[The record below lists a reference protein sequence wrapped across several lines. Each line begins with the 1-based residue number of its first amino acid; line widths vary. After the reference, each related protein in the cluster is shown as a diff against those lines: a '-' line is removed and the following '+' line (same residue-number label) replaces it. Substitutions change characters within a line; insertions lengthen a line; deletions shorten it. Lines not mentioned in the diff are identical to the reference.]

1 MEIMEIVK
9 GALLV
14 ICGVLIV
21 LVLMQSS
28 KSTDVNNIMSGGT
41 SDLFKNRKERGSE
54 LVISRLTLILGLVFV
69 ITCLVISF
77 LPS

>member
-1 MEIMEIVK
+1 MEIMDIVEI
-9 GALLV
+9 ALLV
-14 ICGVLIV
+14 VCAILII

-28 KSTDVNNIMSGGT
+28 KAQDVNNIMSGGT

-77 LPS
+77 L

>member
-1 MEIMEIVK
+1 MEIVQII
-9 GALLV
+9 LLV
-14 ICGVLIV
+14 LCGVLIA

-28 KSTDVNNIMSGGT
+28 KSGDMGNILSGGT

-69 ITCLVISF
+69 ITCLIISF
-77 LPS
+77 I

>member
-1 MEIMEIVK
+1 MKEIVQVI
-9 GALLV
+9 LLV
-14 ICGVLIV
+14 LSAIIIV

-69 ITCLVISF
+69 ITCLVLSF
-77 LPS
+77 ILQ

>member
-1 MEIMEIVK
+1 MKEIVQVI
-9 GALLV
+9 LLV
-14 ICGVLIV
+14 LSAIIIV

-54 LVISRLTLILGLVFV
+54 LVISRLTLILGLIFV
-69 ITCLVISF
+69 ITCLVLSF
-77 LPS
+77 L

>member
-1 MEIMEIVK
+1 MKEIAQVI
-9 GALLV
+9 LLV
-14 ICGVLIV
+14 LSAIIIV

-54 LVISRLTLILGLVFV
+54 LVISRLTLILGLAFV
-69 ITCLVISF
+69 VICLVLSF
-77 LPS
+77 I

>member
-1 MEIMEIVK
+1 MEIMDIVQ
-9 GALLV
+9 AILLV
-14 ICGVLIV
+14 ICALLIV

-77 LPS
+77 L

>member
-1 MEIMEIVK
+1 MEIVK
-9 GALLV
+9 GVLLV

-54 LVISRLTLILGLVFV
+54 LVISRLTLILGLIFV
-69 ITCLVISF
+69 ITCHVLSF
-77 LPS
+77 L

>member
-1 MEIMEIVK
+1 MEIVK

-14 ICGVLIV
+14 ICGVLII

-69 ITCLVISF
+69 IICLVLSF
-77 LPS
+77 ILQ

>member
-1 MEIMEIVK
+1 MEIVK
-9 GALLV
+9 GILLV
-14 ICGVLIV
+14 ICAILIV
-21 LVLMQSS
+21 LVLLQSS

-54 LVISRLTLILGLVFV
+54 LVISRMTLILGLIFV

-77 LPS
+77 F

>member
-1 MEIMEIVK
+1 MKEIVQVI
-9 GALLV
+9 LLV
-14 ICGVLIV
+14 LSAIIIV

-54 LVISRLTLILGLVFV
+54 LVISRVTLVLGLAFFV
-69 ITCLVISF
+69 ICLVAMFI
-77 LPS
+77 

>member
-1 MEIMEIVK
+1 MEIVK
-9 GALLV
+9 GILLV
-14 ICGVLIV
+14 ICGILIV

-69 ITCLVISF
+69 ITCLVLSF
-77 LPS
+77 L

>member
-1 MEIMEIVK
+1 MEIVK
-9 GALLV
+9 GVLLV
-14 ICGVLIV
+14 ICAILIV

-54 LVISRLTLILGLVFV
+54 LVISRLTLILGLSFV
-69 ITCLVISF
+69 IICLVISF
-77 LPS
+77 I

>member
-14 ICGVLIV
+14 ICGILIV

-28 KSTDVNNIMSGGT
+28 KSSDVNNIMSGGT

-54 LVISRLTLILGLVFV
+54 LVISRLTLILGLIFV

-77 LPS
+77 IS

>member
-1 MEIMEIVK
+1 MKEIVQII
-9 GALLV
+9 LLV
-14 ICGVLIV
+14 LSAIIIV

-54 LVISRLTLILGLVFV
+54 LVISRLTLILGLLFV
-69 ITCLVISF
+69 VICLVLSF
-77 LPS
+77 I

>member
-1 MEIMEIVK
+1 MEIVK
-9 GALLV
+9 GVLLV

-77 LPS
+77 IS

>member
-1 MEIMEIVK
+1 MKEIAQVI
-9 GALLV
+9 LLV
-14 ICGVLIV
+14 LSAIIIV

-54 LVISRLTLILGLVFV
+54 LVISRLTLILGLAFLVS
-69 ITCLVISF
+69 CLVLSF
-77 LPS
+77 I

>member
-1 MEIMEIVK
+1 MKEVVQII
-9 GALLV
+9 LLV
-14 ICGVLIV
+14 LSAIIIV

-54 LVISRLTLILGLVFV
+54 LVISRLTLILGLLFV
-69 ITCLVISF
+69 VICLVLSF
-77 LPS
+77 I

>member
-1 MEIMEIVK
+1 MEIVK
-9 GALLV
+9 GILLV
-14 ICGVLIV
+14 ICGILIV

-54 LVISRLTLILGLVFV
+54 LIISRLTLILGLLFV
-69 ITCLVISF
+69 VICLVMSF
-77 LPS
+77 I

>member
-1 MEIMEIVK
+1 MEIVQ

-14 ICGVLIV
+14 ICGALIV

-69 ITCLVISF
+69 VTCLVLSF
-77 LPS
+77 L

>member
-1 MEIMEIVK
+1 MEIMDIVQA
-9 GALLV
+9 ALLV
-14 ICGVLIV
+14 ICAILIV

-77 LPS
+77 L

>member
-1 MEIMEIVK
+1 MKEIIQII
-9 GALLV
+9 LLV
-14 ICGVLIV
+14 LSAIIIV

-54 LVISRLTLILGLVFV
+54 LVISRLTLILGLLFV
-69 ITCLVISF
+69 VICLVLSF
-77 LPS
+77 I

>member
-1 MEIMEIVK
+1 MKEIAQVI
-9 GALLV
+9 LLV
-14 ICGVLIV
+14 LSAIIIV

-54 LVISRLTLILGLVFV
+54 LVISRLTLILGLAFLV
-69 ITCLVISF
+69 ICLVLSF
-77 LPS
+77 I

>member
-1 MEIMEIVK
+1 MEIVK

-69 ITCLVISF
+69 VTCLVLSFIS
-77 LPS
+77 

>member
-1 MEIMEIVK
+1 MKEIVQII
-9 GALLV
+9 LLV
-14 ICGVLIV
+14 LSAIIIV

-54 LVISRLTLILGLVFV
+54 LVISRLTLILGLAFV
-69 ITCLVISF
+69 VICLVLSF
-77 LPS
+77 I

>member
-1 MEIMEIVK
+1 MEIVQIF
-9 GALLV
+9 LLV
-14 ICGVLIV
+14 LCSVLIT
-21 LVLMQSS
+21 LVLIQSS
-28 KSTDVNNIMSGGT
+28 KSGDMGSIMSGGT

-77 LPS
+77 L

>member
-1 MEIMEIVK
+1 MEIVK
-9 GALLV
+9 GVLLV

-54 LVISRLTLILGLVFV
+54 LVISRLTLILGLIFV
-69 ITCLVISF
+69 ITCLVLSF
-77 LPS
+77 L